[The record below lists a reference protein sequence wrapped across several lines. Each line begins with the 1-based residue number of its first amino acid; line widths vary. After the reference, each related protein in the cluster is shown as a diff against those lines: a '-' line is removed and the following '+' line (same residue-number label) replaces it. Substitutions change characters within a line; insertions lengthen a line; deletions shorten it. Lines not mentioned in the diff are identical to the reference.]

1 METLLLLGG
10 LAGIIQL
17 IVIIILIIKF
27 FHLINDVN
35 EIKAKYLKAKND
47 QEEYELLL
55 IKKEYNEIYKILINR
70 ITKKIRN
77 AYYDFDESYYNKEFD
92 KIITS
97 YSPKF
102 VLIQKE
108 IPEYILSY
116 KDRNILKNIIG

>member
-17 IVIIILIIKF
+17 IIIVVLIVKF
-27 FHLINDVN
+27 FQLTNDIND
-35 EIKAKYLKAKND
+35 IKAKYLKAKNE

-55 IKKEYNEIYKILINR
+55 IKKEYNEVYKILING
-70 ITKKIRN
+70 ITKNIRN

-97 YSPKF
+97 YSSKF
-102 VLIQKE
+102 QLIQKE

-116 KDRNILKNIIG
+116 KDRNTLKNIIS